1 MKKYVAGYGDVKV
14 KLVGHNFP
22 ADAEY
27 VGADETYFYYKAG
40 NEFYATTES
49 TGKGSL
55 GMPKIIHIARMV
67 IALEDENRTVESKRA
82 IIDMYKGIGVITE
95 EDAKE
100 LIIEY
105 C

>member
-1 MKKYVAGYGDVKV
+1 MEMA
-14 KLVGHNFP
+14 N
-22 ADAEY
+22 
-27 VGADETYFYYKAG
+27 
-40 NEFYATTES
+40 
-49 TGKGSL
+49 
-55 GMPKIIHIARMV
+55 IIKIARMV